1 MRKTAIRT
9 PKAPLPAGP
18 YSQAVRS
25 GDFLFISG
33 ILPIDLTTK
42 AVAQD
47 IEQATSLILSHLDG
61 ILAEAGINKDH
72 LIKTT
77 IFMKDLANF
86 AEVNK
91 LYGAYF
97 EGVETHPARSTIQ
110 VAKLPLDVP
119 IEMEFIATF

>member
-1 MRKTAIRT
+1 MKKTEIRT

-33 ILPIDLTTK
+33 ILPINITTK
-42 AVAQD
+42 IVAQD
-47 IEQATSLILSHLDG
+47 TEQATLLIFSHLDS
-61 ILAEAGINKDH
+61 ILAEAGINKNH

-77 IFMKDLANF
+77 IFMKDLTSF